1 MSKYRL
7 TKQQFDYINNIPL
20 NLSLPKTLKDAVIK
34 RDYHSVR
41 RLLKNGANPNEQDS
55 EGFTALHFAAKD
67 NRIFIAK
74 LLIQKGAVILVR
86 NKAGFTPLDYTIA
99 HNFTSLQHLFEKKL
113 NRIINSNIHNTFRF
127 FKNFASVVDEP
138 IENSSNQI
146 NYLR

>member
-34 RDYHSVR
+34 RDYPSVR

-86 NKAGFTPLDYTIA
+86 NKAGFT
-99 HNFTSLQHLFEKKL
+99 
-113 NRIINSNIHNTFRF
+113 
-127 FKNFASVVDEP
+127 EP
-138 IENSSNQI
+138 VNHFV
-146 NYLR
+146 